1 MGFTAARPT
10 AAPSATLRGHSQ
22 VAVMAAAVLSLG
34 AAWVHFAYTG
44 SHFREWWAYGLFFL
58 VIAIGQAVFAPAIIR
73 WRWPALALAGI
84 AVNLG
89 VVVMY
94 VWSRT
99 IGVPMGPHQGVA
111 EHTKLPDLATT
122 AAEIL
127 LVAVLLTMLP
137 RRWASWLTN
146 LVLFAG
152 VALWVGRLAGYVP

>member
-1 MGFTAARPT
+1 MAFAAERPT
-10 AAPSATLRGHSQ
+10 AAPSVSVRGYSQ

-73 WRWPALALAGI
+73 WRWPVLALAGI

-111 EHTKLPDLATT
+111 EHTSCPTSRRPP
-122 AAEIL
+122 
-127 LVAVLLTMLP
+127 P
-137 RRWASWLTN
+137 RSCWW
-146 LVLFAG
+146 
-152 VALWVGRLAGYVP
+152 PCC